1 MAGWAAV
8 GKEYSDMMDGYKK
21 ELWEKKKAI
30 KPWSCG
36 VQPLYRDAFRL
47 CRIFMHRT
55 RGI

>member
-1 MAGWAAV
+1 
-8 GKEYSDMMDGYKK
+8 MMDGYKK